1 MLKLL
6 KATLNIVKARGEPLF
21 LDVSRPYAYTLVAEI
36 NREKM
41 LIKIAQNAED
51 VTTSSIKDLKLL
63 SSYTNATSLCITST
77 VRGEVLRRGVVYTR
91 DNIAFISLST
101 FIDLIDGKLP
111 MFRLN
116 HGSITAAID
125 GKKLRQRREETGISL
140 GALAKELGVS
150 RETVYR
156 YEREE
161 IKAPAKIAQKL
172 IEIFGEDV
180 IKKIN
185 IEKAQVSA
193 EELASRSL
201 GKDIYKLVDSHPDAL
216 KVQGKVLFISTST
229 DKFQKTVELA
239 NALGVEVEK
248 SG

>member
-1 MLKLL
+1 LKLL
-6 KATLNIVKARGEPLF
+6 EATLNIVKARGEPLF
-21 LDVSRPYAYTLVAEI
+21 LDVSRPYAYTLVTEI
-36 NREKM
+36 NRERM
-41 LIKIAQNAED
+41 LIRIAQNAED
-51 VTTSSIKDLKLL
+51 VSGSSIKDLKLL
-63 SSYTNATSLCITST
+63 SSYTNVTSLCITST
-77 VRGEVLRRGVVYTR
+77 VRGEILRRGVVYTR

-101 FIDLIDGKLP
+101 FTDLVDGKPP

-116 HGSITAAID
+116 HGSITAAVD
-125 GKKLRQRREETGISL
+125 GKKLRQRREEAGISL

-161 IKAPAKIAQKL
+161 IEAPAKIAQKL
-172 IEIFGEDV
+172 IDMFGEDV
-180 IKKIN
+180 IKKIS
-185 IEKAQVSA
+185 IERVHVSA

-201 GKDIYKLVDSHPDAL
+201 GKDTYKLVDSHPDAL
-216 KVQGKVLFISTST
+216 RVQDRVLFISTSA